1 MDGTAEIG
9 CGNGGIDADQ
19 EIAFCFVEACS
30 VAVSCVAATDD
41 VTGAIET
48 R

>member
-9 CGNGGIDADQ
+9 CGNNGMDDDQ
-19 EIAFCFVEACS
+19 EIASCLVEACS

-41 VTGAIET
+41 VTGAIGT